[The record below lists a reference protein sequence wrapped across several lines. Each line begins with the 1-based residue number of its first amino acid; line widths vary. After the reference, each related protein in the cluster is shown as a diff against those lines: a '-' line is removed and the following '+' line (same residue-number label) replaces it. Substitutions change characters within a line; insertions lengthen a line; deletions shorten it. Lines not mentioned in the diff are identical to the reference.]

1 MIFTVAFQRKECPVM
16 RHVARLV
23 FLGMFSVLATV
34 VPALAQSEEAT
45 RIKEATTVLNEILN
59 APDVSVP
66 KWVAEKVQGI
76 AVFPSVKKAG
86 LLVGGQWGRGIL
98 SAKSSKSGTWSA
110 PAFLTLTGGSIGAQ
124 IGGQAVDLVL
134 VIIDERGLEQ
144 LTRNQFKI
152 GADASVAAGPV
163 GRTAEASTDIQMRAK
178 ILSYSRARGLFAG
191 ITLNG
196 STIKQDR
203 DANERFYNQ
212 PYKTGQIVL
221 DRLGGAPEP
230 VPAWRALLD
239 GFKPKR

>member
-1 MIFTVAFQRKECPVM
+1 MRQFTAIVGIALSFALGSVRT
-16 RHVARLV
+16 AR
-23 FLGMFSVLATV
+23 
-34 VPALAQSEEAT
+34 AQAEEAT
-45 RIKEATTVLNEILN
+45 RIKEATTVLQEILN

-66 KWVAEKVQGI
+66 AWVAQKVQGI

-98 SAKSSKSGTWSA
+98 SAKSTKSGTWSA

-124 IGGQAVDLVL
+124 IGGEAVDLVL
-134 VIIDERGLEQ
+134 VIVDERGLEQ

-152 GADASVAAGPV
+152 GADAGVAAGPV

-212 PYKTGQIVL
+212 PYKTSQIVL

-230 VPAWRALLD
+230 VPAWRAALEEV
-239 GFKPKR
+239 RHRR

>member
-1 MIFTVAFQRKECPVM
+1 MHQFTAIITLALTLGLGS
-16 RHVARLV
+16 ARTA
-23 FLGMFSVLATV
+23 S
-34 VPALAQSEEAT
+34 AQAEEAA
-45 RIKEATTVLNEILN
+45 RIKESTTVLQEILN

-98 SAKSSKSGTWSA
+98 SAKSTKSGTWSA

-124 IGGQAVDLVL
+124 IGGEAVDLVL
-134 VIIDERGLEQ
+134 VIIDERGLQQ

-152 GADASVAAGPV
+152 GADAGVAAGPV

-203 DANERFYNQ
+203 DANERFYGQ
-212 PYKTGQIVL
+212 GYKTSQIVL
-221 DRLGGAPEP
+221 ERLGGAPEP
-230 VPAWRALLD
+230 VPAWRAALEEA
-239 GFKPKR
+239 KPKP

>member
-1 MIFTVAFQRKECPVM
+1 MRQFTALIAIALTIGLGT
-16 RHVARLV
+16 ARN
-23 FLGMFSVLATV
+23 A
-34 VPALAQSEEAT
+34 AAQADEAA
-45 RIKEATTVLNEILN
+45 RIKEATTVLQEILN

-110 PAFLTLTGGSIGAQ
+110 PAFLTLTGGSFGAQ
-124 IGGQAVDLVL
+124 IGGEAVDLVL
-134 VIIDERGLEQ
+134 VIVDERGLQQ

-152 GADASVAAGPV
+152 GADAGVAAGPV

-196 STIKQDR
+196 STVKQDR

-212 PYKTGQIVL
+212 AYKTSQIVL

-230 VPAWRALLD
+230 VPAWRAALEEVRA
-239 GFKPKR
+239 KR

>member
-1 MIFTVAFQRKECPVM
+1 M
-16 RHVARLV
+16 RQTGSIL
-23 FLGMFSVLATV
+23 LLTLATGLTLATS
-34 VPALAQSEEAT
+34 PILAQSEEAA
-45 RIKEATTVLNEILN
+45 RIKAATTVLQEIKD
-59 APDVSVP
+59 APDGGVP
-66 KWVAEKVQGI
+66 KWVVEKAQAV
-76 AVFPSVKKAG
+76 AVFPGVKKGG
-86 LLVGGQWGRGIL
+86 LLIGGEWGRGII
-98 SAKSSKSGTWSA
+98 SAKSMKSGTWSA

-124 IGGQAVDLVL
+124 IGGEAVDLVL

-152 GADASVAAGPV
+152 GADAGVAAGPV

-203 DANERFYNQ
+203 DANERFYGQ
-212 PYKTGQIVL
+212 PYKTSQIVL

-230 VPAWRALLD
+230 VPAWRAALD
-239 GFKPKR
+239 EGKPKR